1 MVQRAPQ
8 PRDQGNHLRHHLNE
22 TRWTGW
28 TFFQVKPTGSV
39 EGSLQPGDLGLP
51 DGTEGHRGLLPQL
64 PELGEI
70 AQGSEVPAAKAK
82 AYAPLPNSREP
93 NVRSQ
98 PKGPGLVL
106 AGDGQGGTV
115 LGYAASSSAQ
125 HQPLVIVRR
134 GRGSAVD
141 RAQPVLADL
150 RRRAEGH
157 GHLPPAEEEL
167 SGSWSEVSDET

>member
-1 MVQRAPQ
+1 MRPAGLAG
-8 PRDQGNHLRHHLNE
+8 RFSRS
-22 TRWTGW
+22 R
-28 TFFQVKPTGSV
+28 
-39 EGSLQPGDLGLP
+39 DLGLP
-51 DGTEGHRGLLPQL
+51 DGAEGHRGLLPQL

-82 AYAPLPNSREP
+82 AYAPLPTSREP

-125 HQPLVIVRR
+125 HQPLVTARH

-157 GHLPPAEEEL
+157 GHLPPAEEDL
-167 SGSWSEVSDET
+167 SGSWSEVSEEA